1 MSIQTLIN
9 LTLLKLLTPDE
20 VAAIL
25 GVTPATLSVW
35 RSTGRYPLPYVKSGG
50 RVMYRPEDL
59 EAFIKL
65 RTINGQT
72 SETTGS
78 EAKTEIHAEI

>member
-1 MSIQTLIN
+1 MSKQTLTALILYN
-9 LTLLKLLTPDE
+9 LLFPDE
-20 VAAIL
+20 AAAIL
-25 GVTPATLSVW
+25 GVTTGTLAVW
-35 RSTGRYPLPYVKSGG
+35 RSTGRYPLPYIKSGG
-50 RVMYRPEDL
+50 KVMYRPEDL

-72 SETTGS
+72 SETTAS